1 VVVIVR
7 IHCVKHGQVIIAQ
20 YTHSVVKATVY
31 LSFADHTLLV
41 AMANSSFLKP
51 LLGEQSVFIV

>member
-1 VVVIVR
+1 VR

>member
-1 VVVIVR
+1 MR
-7 IHCVKHGQVIIAQ
+7 IHCVKHGQVIITQ

-41 AMANSSFLKP
+41 ALETPPSSNHSS
-51 LLGEQSVFIV
+51 GEQSVFIV